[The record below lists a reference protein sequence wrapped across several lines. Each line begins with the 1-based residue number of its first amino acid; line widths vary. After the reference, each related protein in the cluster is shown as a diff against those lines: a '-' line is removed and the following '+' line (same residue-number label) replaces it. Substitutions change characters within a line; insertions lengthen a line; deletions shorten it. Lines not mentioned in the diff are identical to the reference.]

1 MKRLHP
7 LLLAI
12 QFLTIIPVRMP
23 PDLTETT
30 IGRSLLYYPLV
41 GLLLGGLL
49 AAAAYLSEWIVNPA
63 LAAPLTVT
71 LWVVLTGALHLDGFA
86 DSVDAWAGGL
96 GSRERTLALMKD
108 PASGPMAVV
117 ALVLLLLIKTQALS
131 SFLSSNGPLL
141 YLAAPPLLARLA
153 APLLLLCTPYVRP
166 QGLGSV
172 LADHVPQRATIS
184 LCLLL
189 PLLLMLAMPLLT
201 LKLLAATALVFIIL
215 RGLML
220 RRIAGCTGD
229 TVGALVECI
238 ELSTLLVLAVH
249 VG

>member
-23 PDLTETT
+23 PDLTETA

-49 AAAAYLSEWIVNPA
+49 AAAAYLSEWVFNPA
-63 LAAPLTVT
+63 LAAPLIIA
-71 LWVVLTGALHLDGFA
+71 LWVILTGALHLDGFA

-108 PASGPMAVV
+108 PTSGPMAVV
-117 ALVLLLLIKTQALS
+117 ALVLLLLIKTQALG

-141 YLAAPPLLARLA
+141 YLAVPPLLARLA
-153 APLLLLCTPYVRP
+153 VPVLLLCTPYVRP
-166 QGLGSV
+166 QGLGEV
-172 LADHVPQRATIS
+172 LANHIPRRAAFS

-189 PLLLMLAMPLLT
+189 PLLLILAAPLLM

-229 TVGALVECI
+229 TVGTLVECI
-238 ELSTLLVLAVH
+238 ELSALLVLAAH